1 MSSPNSRATNSSSKR
16 NDYQVTISQIAIK
29 RFVIDISFDKTP
41 IKYIIFVKLFG
52 VLTKMM
58 YFCSVLETMTTTE
71 AILNYATMQGGTF
84 TRKGLLHDLTNHLP
98 DINARAVGNQI
109 MRLLASGTLRR
120 IGRGEYCLVENN
132 LPEFIYLPS
141 DREKDIYMQLRQ
153 QFPFLSIC
161 IWSPKVLSSFMLH
174 VPNIGYTLVDVERDG
189 MEPVFHALQSLGLNR
204 EVLLTPS
211 ALDCERYLTGSEAV
225 VVRQLIGQSPLTE
238 VEGCTVPR
246 IEKILVDAIS
256 DNELHFASGSEIYNI
271 FESVLERNNINMSK
285 LLRYASRRNRKE
297 SVEQIINTINHDKSK
312 E

>member
-1 MSSPNSRATNSSSKR
+1 
-16 NDYQVTISQIAIK
+16 
-29 RFVIDISFDKTP
+29 
-41 IKYIIFVKLFG
+41 
-52 VLTKMM
+52 MM
-58 YFCSVLETMTTTE
+58 YFCNVFETMTTTE

-84 TRKGLLHDLTNHLP
+84 TRKGLLHDLSNHLP

-120 IGRGEYCLVENN
+120 IGHGEYCLVESN

-161 IWSPKVLSSFMLH
+161 IWSPKVLSSFMQH

-189 MEPVFHALQSLGLNR
+189 MEPVFHALQSLDLNH

-211 ALDCERYLTGSEAV
+211 ALDCQRYLTGSEAI

-271 FESVLERNNINMSK
+271 FESVLERNNVNMSK